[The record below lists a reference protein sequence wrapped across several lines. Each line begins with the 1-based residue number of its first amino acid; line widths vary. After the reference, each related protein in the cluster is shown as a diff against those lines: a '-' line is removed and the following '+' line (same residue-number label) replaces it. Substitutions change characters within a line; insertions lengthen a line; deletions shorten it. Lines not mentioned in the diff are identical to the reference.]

1 VYLVKSML
9 FQVGSR

>member
-1 VYLVKSML
+1 ML